1 MIITRYKIREMIEEG
16 KKIILV
22 GSNVYDFSEFKHP
35 FALDPFYNKIGK
47 DCYKDYKMHGRNARV
62 TWKRFKVGVLS
73 EESDICM
80 IM

>member
-62 TWKRFKVGVLS
+62 TWKRFKVGVLR
-73 EESDICM
+73 EESNICM

>member
-1 MIITRYKIREMIEEG
+1 MIITRDNIREMIDEG

-22 GSNVYDFSEFKHP
+22 GNNVYDFSEFKHP

-47 DCYKDYKMHGRNARV
+47 DCYKDYKMHGKNARV
-62 TWKRFKVGVLS
+62 TWKRFKVGVLR
-73 EESDICM
+73 EESDVCM

>member
-16 KKIILV
+16 KKIILI

-47 DCYKDYKMHGRNARV
+47 DCYKDYKMHGKNARV
-62 TWKRFKVGVLS
+62 TWKRFKVGVLR

>member
-1 MIITRYKIREMIEEG
+1 MIEEG

-47 DCYKDYKMHGRNARV
+47 DCYKDYKMHGKNARV
-62 TWKRFKVGVLS
+62 TWKRFKVGVLR
-73 EESDICM
+73 EESDVCM

>member
-16 KKIILV
+16 KKIILI

-47 DCYKDYKMHGRNARV
+47 DCYKDYKMHGRNARG
-62 TWKRFKVGVLS
+62 TWKRFKVGVLR
-73 EESDICM
+73 EESNICM

>member
-1 MIITRYKIREMIEEG
+1 MIITRDKIREMIDEG

-22 GSNVYDFSEFKHP
+22 GNNVYDFGEFKHP

-47 DCYKDYKMHGRNARV
+47 DCYKDYKQHGKFAREM
-62 TWKRFKVGVLS
+62 WMKYEIGVLK
-73 EESDICM
+73 EESEMCI